1 MTTATQCC
9 GAVQTTATEESQSM
23 RRRFIACLL
32 PVVLAACAGDAGQ
45 SSDTQDVSQFAGKA
59 PGGAQGSSPSASSSI
74 DVQPGAP
81 PVIATNVD
89 PCTFFSK
96 AELELAFGVPFGP
109 PKKGRNEPSCRFYN
123 SNTGSVTVR
132 AGEQVSQQDFDA
144 VREQIGAEAERVS
157 GIGESAYFWGPKLY
171 VRNNGRQLVIYV
183 STDQL
188 TPQLRGV
195 LTTLGMLGASRLRA

>member
-1 MTTATQCC
+1 MENPT
-9 GAVQTTATEESQSM
+9 M
-23 RRRFIACLL
+23 RSRLILL
-32 PVVLAACAGDAGQ
+32 TLSLAILAACAGGDAGQ
-45 SSDTQDVSQFAGKA
+45 SVASEDVAQFTGKTREA
-59 PGGAQGSSPSASSSI
+59 TSGGSSSI

-81 PVIATNVD
+81 PVIASNVD

-96 AELELAFGVPFGP
+96 AELESACGVPYGP
-109 PKKGRNEPSCRFYN
+109 PKKGRDEPSCRFYN

-144 VREQIGAEAERVS
+144 LREQIGAEAERVS

-188 TPQLRGV
+188 TPQLRTA
-195 LTTLGMLGASRLRA
+195 LTTLGKLGAPRLRA